1 MTLLTNLVSIEVR
14 ELGTRMKHATF
25 NFIDLFA
32 GIGGLRIPF
41 DQLGGNCVFTSEK
54 DGAAREVYEANFQH
68 SHQINDD
75 ITKLDDSPEAVPEHQ
90 LLLAGF
96 PCQPFSNAGKRLGF
110 EDTRGTLFFSIAN
123 IVKFRQP
130 RVVIL
135 ENVRGLLSNDC
146 GRTFKT
152 IRGVLENLGYE
163 VHHQVLNARD
173 FGLPQNRNRLFV
185 VAIRRDITDSSNY
198 AFPLPTHDRARLRV
212 AQILD
217 NPVASESLTISD
229 RLWSGH
235 QERKNRNRELGK
247 GFGYQLVTPDSE
259 YTATLSARY
268 YKDGSEILVE
278 QPSKNP
284 RMLSIREAANLQ
296 GFPENFQLHASRNQA
311 YRQLGNAVPVAV
323 VSAIAKS
330 VFPFVS
336 SGVK

>member
-1 MTLLTNLVSIEVR
+1 MTNLVSLPIR
-14 ELGTRMKHATF
+14 ELGAIMKNAEF
-25 NFIDLFA
+25 QFIDLFA

-41 DQLGGNCVFTSEK
+41 DRLGGTCVFTSEK
-54 DGAAREVYEANFQH
+54 DGAAREVYQANFQQD
-68 SHQINDD
+68 HQFNDD
-75 ITKLDDSPEAVPEHQ
+75 ITKLDETPESVPEHQ

-123 IVKFRQP
+123 IIKAKQP

-135 ENVRGLLSNDC
+135 ENVRGLLSNDS

-152 IRGVLENLGYE
+152 IRDVLENLGYE

-185 VAIRRDITDSSNY
+185 VAIRWDFSESSNY
-198 AFPLPTHDRARLRV
+198 VFPLPTHDRARLRV

-217 NPVASESLTISD
+217 STAAIDSLTISD
-229 RLWSGH
+229 RLWIGH
-235 QERKNRNRELGK
+235 QERRIRNRALGK
-247 GFGYQLVTPDSE
+247 GFGYQLVTPESQ

-284 RMLSIREAANLQ
+284 RMLSVREAANLQ
-296 GFPENFQLHASRNQA
+296 GFPENFKLHASRNHA
-311 YRQLGNAVPVAV
+311 YKQLGNAVPVAV

-330 VFPFVS
+330 VLPFLS
-336 SGVK
+336 SRVK